1 VFAAFSYNQNSY
13 RYTMELEFFSAS
25 LINLIINLSYSIIAI
40 VVSVYA
46 LFWVDKKLLKEIDI
60 ETELKKGNIAVAIFA
75 SSILLFVAIVIAFG
89 FKG

>member
-1 VFAAFSYNQNSY
+1 
-13 RYTMELEFFSAS
+13 MELEFFSAS
-25 LINLIINLSYSIIAI
+25 LINLVINLSYSIIAI

-60 ETELKKGNIAVAIFA
+60 ETELKNGNVAVAIFA
-75 SSILLFVAIVIAFG
+75 SAILIFVAVVIAFG

>member
-1 VFAAFSYNQNSY
+1 
-13 RYTMELEFFSAS
+13 MELEFFSAS
-25 LINLIINLSYSIIAI
+25 LINLAINLGYSIIAI

-60 ETELKKGNIAVAIFA
+60 ETELKNGNIAVAIFA
-75 SSILLFVAIVIAFG
+75 SAILIFVAMVIAFG

>member
-1 VFAAFSYNQNSY
+1 
-13 RYTMELEFFSAS
+13 MELEFFSAS
-25 LINLIINLSYSIIAI
+25 LINLIINLGYSIIAI

-60 ETELKKGNIAVAIFA
+60 ETELKNGNIAVAIFA
-75 SSILLFVAIVIAFG
+75 SSILIFVAVVIAFG

>member
-1 VFAAFSYNQNSY
+1 
-13 RYTMELEFFSAS
+13 MELEFFSAS

-60 ETELKKGNIAVAIFA
+60 EAELKKGNIAVAIFA
-75 SSILLFVAIVIAFG
+75 ASILMFVAIVIAFG